1 MVRTLL
7 IILLVAAFL
16 LLAATFTWLNP
27 GTMRLDVA
35 FAAIEAPI
43 FLVLAIVFAIG
54 WLFGLLSC
62 SFFILRL
69 LHERRQMRR
78 SVQLAEREV
87 SNLRS
92 LPIQDA
98 G

>member
-1 MVRTLL
+1 MIRILL

-27 GTMRLDVA
+27 GTMTLDLA
-35 FAAIEAPI
+35 FGVVESPV
-43 FLVLAIVFAIG
+43 FLVLAIAIAAG
-54 WLFGLLSC
+54 WLFGLSSC
-62 SFFILRL
+62 SFYIMRL
-69 LHERRQMRR
+69 AHERRRLKR

>member
-35 FAAIEAPI
+35 FTA
-43 FLVLAIVFAIG
+43 
-54 WLFGLLSC
+54 
-62 SFFILRL
+62 
-69 LHERRQMRR
+69 R
-78 SVQLAEREV
+78 SNSPALM
-87 SNLRS
+87 
-92 LPIQDA
+92 
-98 G
+98 